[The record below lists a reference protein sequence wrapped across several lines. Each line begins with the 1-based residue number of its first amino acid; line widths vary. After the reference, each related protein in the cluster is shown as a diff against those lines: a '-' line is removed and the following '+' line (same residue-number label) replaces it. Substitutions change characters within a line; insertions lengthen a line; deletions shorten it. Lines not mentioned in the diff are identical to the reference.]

1 MDVAGTRHG
10 SIRNHYRPS
19 LYPPPSP
26 SPWHHSNHS
35 DTFLP
40 SPRAALLPYPP
51 PAPGLAQSSQ
61 VLLPEDR
68 RWVRWRGPGRGGR
81 GGGQW
86 SLQVLISAP
95 RTPGRIM
102 ISQRNFC
109 CGADVGSPRETAF
122 IVIGRYRANVEGR
135 YWLCQRT
142 RRQGFGGQ
150 SRAQGGSCYPIR
162 LGSVCLFD
170 LLEEKLCLH
179 LYCLFSAV
187 RRHFHLSS
195 KYILSVNHSYC
206 VTAHWQHCS
215 LKSYCSYPVLR
226 SACK

>member
-19 LYPPPSP
+19 LSPPSCP

-68 RWVRWRGPGRGGR
+68 RWVRRRGLGR

-170 LLEEKLCLH
+170 LLEERLCLH
-179 LYCLFSAV
+179 PLYCLFSLRYV
-187 RRHFHLSS
+187 VISIYHES
-195 KYILSVNHSYC
+195 IYC
-206 VTAHWQHCS
+206 Q
-215 LKSYCSYPVLR
+215 
-226 SACK
+226 